1 MDGKPNKSAVDSTS
15 TRRPSA
21 STTAPAPRSGSPS
34 VSPSYR
40 LWLTSNYYLDL
51 DSQGYCLS
59 ECSEGAMG
67 YVIRCR
73 GVQQGEV
80 AWKLPRMIA
89 DTQRENVFI
98 AQHLEVERCNVA
110 RVAGRDLNLVRSQ
123 IVNNP
128 LQYETV
134 GILPA
139 DADPNVHRPEQ
150 RVLVRF
156 SKGNPLRFCGVAR
169 ASDGS
174 VSVVPQGALSI
185 EKPEAWDKLLR
196 FAAANSSSA
205 GRVQPGFLPDRL
217 SPEDGAEESTS
228 LAFALLLDAVE
239 REAPRSGWYLGLPS
253 IVYDWAAGTLQDVI
267 SNRRLTGWTTVQH
280 LALVERILAGLNTLH
295 QAGMLHG
302 DLRTANVMYIN
313 DPDDPENYVVID
325 YAALSGRSGVVGQQ
339 QVDGDKTIIGPI
351 ANSRLSIFFAPERR
365 QAFDHE
371 DGDIAIVSR
380 DPGDKDAL
388 IVAIGWKSRL
398 HGSPG
403 WDGRSPPG
411 AHLDA
416 LVDLFAEVLGTVTAE
431 LDLGGEK
438 GHARLRAGDRIRL
451 REYVFDVLEIAP
463 KQIEGFTVMRC
474 KGGVSKVCNERLVV
488 SLLDFWGEFVQT
500 ASKSRA
506 LLMSLPKVTEIY
518 QWSHATDLFSVGVLA
533 LYCVYA
539 QAPEQPGRTDK
550 EFESLL
556 GTLANPLYFNCMWKS
571 LEEVRRNLERIVEE
585 NPGIAAKEL
594 VTMPSGMPAA
604 EGAKE
609 PVTIYKAC
617 LTFVQHIT
625 QTAPYARQ
633 LLVEGFKGNIAEFI
647 LFIHFVFSCLHRRSD
662 LAEQAHELGGESE
675 RRFPIAVDRTSRDP
689 QASAQALGRARYL
702 RRLFTMAVLRDM
714 KARIADLPSYLPI
727 SQAEL
732 ILEKQR
738 LELELGRA
746 KDNIHSQHVELDR
759 VAGELDRVRTEGER
773 LTREYKQL
781 AEQLVVR
788 GTFDSFLRSC
798 ASLLTSLGTQTAR
811 GLVNLWAS
819 CRALQA
825 RRAARI
831 GAELSGA
838 SESLAA
844 LPGGRVEETSAPPL
858 PAHAGSLVV
867 KSSAGIDRCP
877 PAPVASGQS
886 RRGSAS

>member
-1 MDGKPNKSAVDSTS
+1 
-15 TRRPSA
+15 
-21 STTAPAPRSGSPS
+21 
-34 VSPSYR
+34 
-40 LWLTSNYYLDL
+40 
-51 DSQGYCLS
+51 
-59 ECSEGAMG
+59 MG
-67 YVIRCR
+67 YVLRCR

-128 LQYETV
+128 LEFETV
-134 GILPA
+134 GILPI
-139 DADPNVHRPEQ
+139 DVDPNVHRPEQ

-156 SKGNPLRFCGVAR
+156 SKGNPLRFCGVVR

-174 VSVVPQGALSI
+174 VSVVPQGALAI
-185 EKPEAWDKLLR
+185 DRPEDWDNLLR

-205 GRVQPGFLPDRL
+205 GKVQPGFLPDRAA
-217 SPEDGAEESTS
+217 PEEGAEGEAS

-239 REAPRSGWYLGLPS
+239 REVPRSGWYLGLPS

-339 QVDGDKTIIGPI
+339 QVDGDKTIMGPI

-371 DGDIAIVSR
+371 DGDTAIIAR
-380 DPGDKDAL
+380 EPGDKDAL
-388 IVAIGWKSRL
+388 LVAIGWKSRL
-398 HGSPG
+398 YGAMG
-403 WDGRSPPG
+403 ADARSPSP
-411 AHLDA
+411 AELDA
-416 LVDLFAEVLGTVTAE
+416 IAEQFAEALGNATAE
-431 LDLGGEK
+431 LERESER

-463 KQIEGFTVMRC
+463 KPIEGFTVMRC
-474 KGGVSKVCNERLVV
+474 KASVSKVCNERLVV
-488 SLLDFWGEFVQT
+488 SLLDFWGEFKQT
-500 ASKSRA
+500 AGKSRV

-533 LYCVYA
+533 LYSVYA

-550 EFESLL
+550 EFEALL
-556 GTLANPLYFNCMWKS
+556 GTLANPLYFNCMWRS

-594 VTMPSGMPAA
+594 VTIPSGMPAA

-609 PVTIYKAC
+609 AVTIYKAC

-662 LAEQAHELGGESE
+662 VFEQAHELGGESE
-675 RRFPIAVDRTSRDP
+675 RRFPFAVDRTSRDP
-689 QASAQALGRARYL
+689 HASAQALSRARNL
-702 RRLFTMAVLRDM
+702 RRLFTMSVLRDM
-714 KARIADLPSYLPI
+714 KAKIADLPAYLPI

-732 ILEKQR
+732 ILEMQR
-738 LELELGRA
+738 LELELFRA
-746 KDNIHSQHVELDR
+746 KDNLHSQHVELDR
-759 VAGELDRVRTEGER
+759 VGVELVRVRAEHER
-773 LTREYKQL
+773 LVREYR
-781 AEQLVVR
+781 ELVR
-788 GTFDSFLRSC
+788 KIDDGGTLGAALR
-798 ASLLTSLGTQTAR
+798 AIAAKFRTFGARTAGMLVKWWTAR
-811 GLVNLWAS
+811 RNA
-819 CRALQA
+819 A
-825 RRAARI
+825 RRD
-831 GAELSGA
+831 AELSEA
-838 SESLAA
+838 DEPHAA
-844 LPGGRVEETSAPPL
+844 IPGERIEGS
-858 PAHAGSLVV
+858 GSSLVEPCT
-867 KSSAGIDRCP
+867 R
-877 PAPVASGQS
+877 PARGQS
-886 RRGSAS
+886 RR